1 MNKILRA
8 VTIAALPILAV
19 SVFAQD
25 SQPATVVD
33 LAAANSDFST
43 LVSAVQ
49 EAELVETLSSE
60 GPFTVFAPTN
70 DAFARALES
79 LDMTAEE
86 LLASEDLGAI
96 LTYHVVAGEVLAA
109 DVVAA
114 VEAGGGEFVV
124 TTVNGADLTVTVQD
138 GMVTLN
144 GTATVTAAD
153 LMAGNGVVHVIDAV
167 LLPPGS

>member
-8 VTIAALPILAV
+8 VTVAALPILAV

>member
-1 MNKILRA
+1 MNKIVRA

-19 SVFAQD
+19 AVLAQN
-25 SQPATVVD
+25 SQPATVVE

-49 EAELVETLSSE
+49 EAGLVETLSSE

-70 DAFARALES
+70 DAFASALES

-86 LLASEDLGAI
+86 LLASEDLGGI
-96 LTYHVVAGEVLAA
+96 LTYHVVAGAVLAA

-114 VEAGGGEFVV
+114 VEAGGSEFVV
-124 TTVNGADLTVTVQD
+124 ATVNGADLTVTVQD
-138 GMVTLN
+138 GMVMLN

-167 LLPPGS
+167 LLPGS